1 MKLLFMMVMAMLVVL
16 NIGGWATLSTPKNTP
31 TKKHGKEQHYTGV
44 NKHVIYE
51 MNWVNG
57 IKHGEE
63 KSTKYRAYHGTP
75 KLKKTVMWQNG
86 NQVR

>member
-44 NKHVIYE
+44 NKYVVYK
-51 MNWVNG
+51 NTLGKW
-57 IKHGEE
+57 
-63 KSTKYRAYHGTP
+63 RQ
-75 KLKKTVMWQNG
+75 KKTKNTTMMSLTMSL
-86 NQVR
+86 